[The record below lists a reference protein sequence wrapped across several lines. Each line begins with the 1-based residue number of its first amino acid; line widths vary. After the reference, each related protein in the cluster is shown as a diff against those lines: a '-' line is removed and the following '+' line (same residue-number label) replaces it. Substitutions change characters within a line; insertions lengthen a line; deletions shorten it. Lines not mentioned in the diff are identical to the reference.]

1 MTIRKQPASLLPSF
15 FQDQIKALIDA
26 YQFFINPKVMRI
38 GASQLRAVSRM
49 PSKYPWCKIAPVIA
63 NIVTS
68 NLMHDKLS
76 NTCRS
81 TAVPDT
87 AVLVLKVKSI
97 GLQSFAFVEEYITR
111 IMKCYA
117 PTAIKGLDSH
127 TSLSP
132 SCILFP
138 DKLTL
143 LSTSS
148 LQS

>member
-1 MTIRKQPASLLPSF
+1 MTIKKTACEFASLP

-26 YQFFINPKVMRI
+26 YQFFINPKVMRV

-49 PSKYPWCKIAPVIA
+49 PSKYPWCKVAPVIA
-63 NIVTS
+63 NIVTK

-76 NTCRS
+76 NTCRGN
-81 TAVPDT
+81 AMPDS
-87 AVLVLKVKSI
+87 AVLALKVKSI
-97 GLQSFAFVEEYITR
+97 GVHYFDIVENYIAK

-132 SCILFP
+132 GCI
-138 DKLTL
+138 
-143 LSTSS
+143 
-148 LQS
+148 